1 MVSSNLAF
9 TIIESRHLATSII
22 FPIKMRHVASSDLV
36 VVVGVGV
43 VVAAVAA
50 KAKCTNSYLSTDKGT
65 TGKTP
70 THKCLPI
77 IERER

>member
-36 VVVGVGV
+36 VVVGV

-70 THKCLPI
+70 THTCLPI
-77 IERER
+77 IERERER